1 MEDRRIGYPIRYGG
15 IVRSQTMMNTKKT
28 RKTEIVA
35 DLDDLEIAF
44 EKNRQEMLRL
54 SAENKR
60 ASDRYRELSDGNF
73 RINARYRTLLE
84 ELWTF
89 DEE

>member
-1 MEDRRIGYPIRYGG
+1 
-15 IVRSQTMMNTKKT
+15 MNAEKT
-28 RKTEIVA
+28 RKAEIVA

-60 ASDRYRELSDGNF
+60 ASDRYGELLDANF
-73 RINARYRTLLE
+73 QINARYRTLLE

-89 DEE
+89 DEKQE